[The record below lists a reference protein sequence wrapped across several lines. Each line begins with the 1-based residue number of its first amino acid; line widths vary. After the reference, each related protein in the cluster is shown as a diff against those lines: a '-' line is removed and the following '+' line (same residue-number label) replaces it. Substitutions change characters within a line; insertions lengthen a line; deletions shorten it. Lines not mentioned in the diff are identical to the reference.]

1 MAVIDSFGVNIQG
14 LDMVTALNSRF
25 AMAMEKAIKSK
36 KPFRATLEYNP
47 ERRHMA
53 LFTIEE
59 INEDGH
65 TDEPGNG
72 QEFDTA
78 GGGLQQ

>member
-1 MAVIDSFGVNIQG
+1 MAVIDGFGVNIQG

-65 TDEPGNG
+65 VQSAERRGKCGNHS
-72 QEFDTA
+72 QRRT
-78 GGGLQQ
+78 